1 MRLASSLAALDLRRI
16 SAGWWVVFA
25 SLPLIVYTSAAVF
38 FTPGLL
44 IKEFQDEF
52 GWSVAAMALAF
63 SFQRLEGGISAP
75 IVGYFIDRVG
85 GQRILILG
93 LVLMGAGLV
102 MISRISALWHWYAAF
117 LLLSTGGGM
126 GTVGTV
132 TAMVVKW
139 MERRRGLALGIVMS
153 ANGLGALLLP
163 VMALLMREI
172 GWRNAIAV
180 LGIGLWVL
188 CIPLAL
194 LVKDK
199 PPDLSMVAATGEKG
213 KAGKPKIPMRAILRS
228 HTFWIISFAT
238 ASFGFHYSSLLVFI
252 IPHLQEAGFSRESA
266 AGATALL
273 YALSMPARI
282 VLGFAADYVSVKKL
296 YAGSF
301 LFMAIGL
308 VLFAQVTAF
317 WHIVVFAIVY
327 GWAQGC
333 FIAVGNT
340 LLAELF
346 GTDFFATIRGMTQP
360 LALASGVAGPLL
372 IGLVFD
378 ATDSYKIAFYVF
390 AAVLVLPAPFLLLV
404 RPIQMKPPAPT
415 PPATAT

>member
-1 MRLASSLAALDLRRI
+1 
-16 SAGWWVVFA
+16 
-25 SLPLIVYTSAAVF
+25 
-38 FTPGLL
+38 
-44 IKEFQDEF
+44 
-52 GWSVAAMALAF
+52 
-63 SFQRLEGGISAP
+63 
-75 IVGYFIDRVG
+75 
-85 GQRILILG
+85 
-93 LVLMGAGLV
+93 
-102 MISRISALWHWYAAF
+102 
-117 LLLSTGGGM
+117 M

-163 VMALLMREI
+163 GHGPPHARDRLEECHSRPGHRFV
-172 GWRNAIAV
+172 G
-180 LGIGLWVL
+180 
-188 CIPLAL
+188 PLHS
-194 LVKDK
+194 
-199 PPDLSMVAATGEKG
+199 PRAAGSRTSPQTSPWLPLQGEKG

-228 HTFWIISFAT
+228 RTFWIISFAT

-340 LLAELF
+340 LLAELV

-360 LALASGVAGPLL
+360 LSLASGVAGPLL
-372 IGLVFD
+372 TRPRIRCDGFLQD
-378 ATDSYKIAFYVF
+378 RLLRLCRRSGPSRS
-390 AAVLVLPAPFLLLV
+390 LPAPGPTHSDEAPRSYAASHGYLV
-404 RPIQMKPPAPT
+404 LT
-415 PPATAT
+415 G